1 MKPDQHNDEPGNGC
15 CSLAQLLEAWAAL
28 GIGAGLTLGGLRDV
42 AVQREAHSMVW
53 QFKAVTSSSRS
64 REMRLRRSNCPMAAV
79 YQVTRCLKAL
89 QSPEMHGKALSALE
103 L

>member
-1 MKPDQHNDEPGNGC
+1 MLL
-15 CSLAQLLEAWAAL
+15 LAQLLEAWAAL

-79 YQVTRCLKAL
+79 YEEHD
-89 QSPEMHGKALSALE
+89 EMPQGTPKSGDAWQGFSRDLWSYDSKGTE